1 MIGAGTM
8 ILDMKGV
15 SVRRDG
21 NWLLRE
27 VDWTI
32 REGEHWVLFGLNGA
46 GKTTL
51 LNVLNAYIF
60 PYEGDVMVLGLTF
73 GKDYL
78 RENLR
83 KQIAFVSDSL
93 KPQIELTESA
103 AEVMLSGLYGST
115 NLYNKPTDED
125 IDKVVEMLHFL
136 GCHEYRNRSF
146 ETLSHGEKQRVLI
159 GRALM
164 TEPRLLIL
172 DEPTGG
178 LDFIAR
184 EQLLEVVEKVAKR
197 KGGPTI
203 VYVTHHTEEIIP
215 EFTHTLLLK
224 KGVVYKAGLTKELL
238 VESTLSDYFDM
249 PVDIVWQNE
258 RPLLTKKRAFVK

>member
-1 MIGAGTM
+1 M
-8 ILDMKGV
+8 ILEMKGV

-21 NWLLRE
+21 NWLLKG
-27 VDWTI
+27 VDWQI

-60 PYEGDVMVLGLTF
+60 PYEGEVTVLGLTF

-83 KQIAFVSDSL
+83 KHVAFVSDSL
-93 KPQIELTESA
+93 KPQIELTETA

-115 NLYNKPTDED
+115 NLYNKPTNAD

-136 GCHEYRNRSF
+136 GCYEYRNRGF
-146 ETLSHGEKQRVLI
+146 ETLSQGEKQRVLI

-164 TEPRLLIL
+164 SDPRLLVL

-197 KGGPTI
+197 EDGPSI
-203 VYVTHHTEEIIP
+203 IYVTHHAEEIIP

-224 KGVVYKAGLTKELL
+224 KGEVYRAGLTAELL
-238 VESTLSDYFDM
+238 VEDVLSDYFEV
-249 PVDIVWQNE
+249 PVDVVWKNE
-258 RPLLTKKRAFVK
+258 RLFLSKKRVIVK

>member
-1 MIGAGTM
+1 M
-8 ILDMKGV
+8 ILEMKGV
-15 SVRRDG
+15 SVRRNG
-21 NWLLRE
+21 QWLLKD

-32 REGEHWVLFGLNGA
+32 KEGEHWVLFGLNGA

-60 PYEGDVMVLGLTF
+60 PYEGEVTILGLTF

-78 RENLR
+78 REALR

-93 KPQIELTESA
+93 KPQIELTETA
-103 AEVMLSGLYGST
+103 AEVMLSGLFGST
-115 NLYNKPTDED
+115 NLYNKPSEAD
-125 IDKVVEMLHFL
+125 IEKVVKMLHFL
-136 GCHEYRNRSF
+136 GCYEYRNRGF
-146 ETLSHGEKQRVLI
+146 ETLSQGEKQRVLI

-164 TEPRLLIL
+164 SEPRLLVL

-197 KGGPTI
+197 EGGPSI
-203 VYVTHHTEEIIP
+203 VYVTHHAEEIIP

-224 KGVVYKAGLTKELL
+224 KGEVYRSGLTKELL
-238 VESTLSDYFDM
+238 VADVLSDYFDID
-249 PVDIVWQNE
+249 VDVIWQNE
-258 RPLLTKKRAFVK
+258 RPLLSRKREVVK

>member
-1 MIGAGTM
+1 MIVEMNNVG
-8 ILDMKGV
+8 
-15 SVRRDG
+15 VRRDG
-21 NWLLRE
+21 NWLLKG
-27 VDWTI
+27 VDWRI

-60 PYEGDVMVLGLTF
+60 PYEGDVTVLGLTF

-78 RENLR
+78 REALR
-83 KQIAFVSDSL
+83 KQVAFVSDSL
-93 KPQIELTESA
+93 KPQIELKETA

-115 NLYNKPTDED
+115 NLYNKPTEADLE
-125 IDKVVEMLHFL
+125 KVVEMLHFL
-136 GCHEYRNRSF
+136 GCYAYRNRGF
-146 ETLSHGEKQRVLI
+146 ETLSQGEKQRVLI

-164 TEPRLLIL
+164 SEPRLLVL
-172 DEPTGG
+172 DEPTSG

-197 KGGPTI
+197 EGGPSI
-203 VYVTHHTEEIIP
+203 IYVTHHAEEIIP

-224 KGVVYKAGLTKELL
+224 KGEVYCAGLTAELL
-238 VESTLSDYFDM
+238 SEAVLSNYFDV
-249 PVDIVWQNE
+249 PVDVVWQNG
-258 RPLLTKKRAFVK
+258 RPLLSKKRSFVK

>member
-1 MIGAGTM
+1 M
-8 ILDMKGV
+8 ILEMKGV
-15 SVRRDG
+15 GVRRDG
-21 NWLLRE
+21 NWLLKD
-27 VDWTI
+27 VDWRI
-32 REGEHWVLFGLNGA
+32 AEGEHWVLFGLNGA

-60 PYEGDVMVLGLTF
+60 PYEGDVTVLGLTF

-78 RENLR
+78 REDLR

-93 KPQIELTESA
+93 KPQIELTETA

-115 NLYNKPTDED
+115 NLYNKPTDAD
-125 IDKVVEMLHFL
+125 IDKVVEMLHFM
-136 GCHEYRNRSF
+136 GCYEYRNRGF
-146 ETLSHGEKQRVLI
+146 ETLSQGEKQRVLI

-164 TEPRLLIL
+164 AEPRLLVL

-197 KGGPTI
+197 EGGPSI
-203 VYVTHHTEEIIP
+203 IYVTHHAEEIIP

-224 KGVVYKAGLTKELL
+224 KGEVYRAGLTAELL
-238 VESTLSDYFDM
+238 VEEILGDYFEM
-249 PVDIVWQNE
+249 PVEIVWQNE
-258 RPLLTKKRAFVK
+258 RPLLSKKRVIVK